1 MIHQWRF
8 NMRKSWLNQSY
19 FWFYHTHKIFHTST
33 LSPYYSGKFWNFLMK
48 IEKHTWLTIGNT
60 TVLKPSA
67 IFISNLSFVTGY
79 PPYIESPKKVCQ
91 MKNLKNKSLQRTWL
105 TLLFVRKKKLLWQGA
120 HDIFLSTCCIP
131 RRCPDHMFKSTQR
144 VAFYALERRLYPAR
158 AVSYFC
164 LKIVT
169 LVPIYFVFVWN
180 NYTFWIRFCL
190 ISYYKTKNDYWLKD
204 LHQSHY
210 TVGTHKESLC
220 VYAPITSIP
229 MLNTSILIE
238 RGLIPNSQ
246 SITMP
251 HFAKHYINRS
261 SSDNKIHSYASNYEV
276 KCERPSLHRC

>member
-144 VAFYALERRLYPAR
+144 VPYLTFASKLLLLCLFTLCLYGIIILSGLDS
-158 AVSYFC
+158 VWFLITK
-164 LKIVT
+164 LKTIIDWK
-169 LVPIYFVFVWN
+169 IY
-180 NYTFWIRFCL
+180 
-190 ISYYKTKNDYWLKD
+190 TK
-204 LHQSHY
+204 
-210 TVGTHKESLC
+210 V
-220 VYAPITSIP
+220 IT
-229 MLNTSILIE
+229 
-238 RGLIPNSQ
+238 R
-246 SITMP
+246 
-251 HFAKHYINRS
+251 
-261 SSDNKIHSYASNYEV
+261 
-276 KCERPSLHRC
+276 